1 MDETA
6 VTLKNVVLILL
17 REISASNAIKGGTD
31 MNMGVVGRR
40 KRNGFI
46 HLQTSIKEI

>member
-1 MDETA
+1 MDGTA

-31 MNMGVVGRR
+31 VNMGVAGIR

-46 HLQTSIKEI
+46 HL